1 MNIKPLILII
11 PAIIGITAFYII
23 GGNHLLDPK
32 FVFWIKWGD
41 PNQEYLGW
49 EFFRQAPWS
58 LPLGKNPYFGM
69 GASTSIVYSDS
80 IPLLALFFKI
90 FRSYLTEPFQYFG
103 VWSLLSFVLQGLL
116 AWQLIGTFIK
126 SLENKILAT
135 FLLSFLPFFLFRLGY
150 QSYMLGHFLILSAI
164 YLNIQNQH
172 RRYKYYWVA
181 LLSLSISINF
191 YLFTCVFALWI
202 ANTADRTFISKT
214 LTLNEAFKYTC
225 ASFFVL
231 AFIAWQLGYFL
242 ASSSSIA
249 TNMYGSTYGA
259 AGANLN
265 LIGLIDPSGWSS
277 LFEWLF
283 PKFGGYGKERIETF
297 YFAGIG
303 VIFLLPFSLFCA
315 FKEKK
320 IILERIKRYP
330 FLIAALALLTCFAI
344 TNNIQLGSYQLN
356 IPLPSIFLKAA
367 SSLRSSGRMFLPA
380 MYCLIL
386 LQIYLLN
393 LHLRKR
399 ALTALLLIACAIQVY
414 DTKSGWLKIKD
425 EFINSASSEHY
436 DFVNSAFADPF
447 WGLAATSYK
456 NIIGVLDRAP
466 EGFIPYDWD
475 SIAGYAAKYH
485 LQTNLAYLARIDEGK
500 VSQIRNKV
508 DEQIATRTLD
518 PNSLY
523 VVNNDRL
530 FLTLSSLDSKRDLFA
545 RIDGF
550 NVLAPNWKLLHP
562 QIHQNELTK
571 IIPILRKDYVFKPT
585 KFGSE
590 NTPLLIS
597 EGWCSPEEWG
607 AWSCSQKVNLLFNV
621 DESFIPSRI
630 NLSARAFLSPT
641 VQQQRITVTVN
652 GQSVGQYILKKPANN
667 NIQLLIPE
675 VLRKPGLL
683 NIGIALQD
691 MAKPID
697 TAPNSSDDRLIGIG
711 LESVSWN

>member
-1 MNIKPLILII
+1 MNIKLLTLII

-23 GGNHLLDPK
+23 GGNHLIDPK

-58 LPLGKNPYFGM
+58 LPIGKNPYFGM
-69 GASTSIVYSDS
+69 EASTSIVYSDS
-80 IPLLALFFKI
+80 IPLLAIFFKI
-90 FRSYLTEPFQYFG
+90 FRSFLTEPFQYFG
-103 VWSLLSFVLQGLL
+103 VWSLLCFILQGLL
-116 AWQLIGTFIK
+116 AWLLIGTFIK
-126 SLENKILAT
+126 SQDNKILAT

-164 YLNIQNQH
+164 YLNIQNQLK
-172 RRYKYYWVA
+172 RYKYLWIA

-202 ANTADRTFISKT
+202 ANTADRTLISKT
-214 LTLNEAFKYTC
+214 LTFNQAFKYTC
-225 ASFFVL
+225 ASFLIL

-249 TNMYGSTYGA
+249 TNMYGSTYGGG
-259 AGANLN
+259 GANLN

-297 YFAGIG
+297 YFAGVG

-320 IILERIKRYP
+320 IILKRIKRYP
-330 FLIAALALLTCFAI
+330 FLITALGLLTCFAI
-344 TNNIQLGSYQLN
+344 TNNIQFGSYQIS

-386 LQIYLLN
+386 LEIYLLH
-393 LHLRKR
+393 LHLKKHV
-399 ALTALLLIACAIQVY
+399 LTALLLIACAIQVY
-414 DTKSGWLKIKD
+414 DTKSGWGKIKN
-425 EFINSASSEHY
+425 EFVNAASSKNY
-436 DFVNSAFADPF
+436 DTVNSVFSNSF
-447 WGLAATSYK
+447 WELAATNYK

-475 SIAGYAAKYH
+475 SIAGYAAKHH

-508 DEQIATRTLD
+508 DEQITTRTLD

-530 FLTLSSLDSKRDLFA
+530 FLTLSNLDSKKDLFA

-550 NVLAPNWKLLHP
+550 NVLAPNWKILHP
-562 QIHQNELTK
+562 QIHQNDLTK
-571 IIPILRKDYVFKPT
+571 IIPKLRKDYVFKPT
-585 KFGSE
+585 KFGNESI
-590 NTPLLIS
+590 PLLIS

-607 AWSCSQKVNLLFNV
+607 AWSCNQNVNLLFNV
-621 DESFIPSRI
+621 DESFIPSNI
-630 NLSARAFLSPT
+630 NLSIRAFLPPA
-641 VQQQRITVTVN
+641 VQQQRILVTIN
-652 GQSVGQYILKKPANN
+652 GESTGQYILKESAKN
-667 NIQLLIPE
+667 NIHILIPQA
-675 VLRKPGLL
+675 LRKSGLL

-691 MAKPID
+691 MVKPID
-697 TAPNSSDDRLIGIG
+697 TIPNSSDDRLIGIG